1 MKHHARQLS
10 NAESQLTLTESC
22 RREVCHEIRDLK
34 SEINRLSATN
44 ECLQKEKDHLIV
56 SAELKCTLKWKI
68 NHSPPI
74 TADEIGCEDGEKLC
88 ARNEIGIVA

>member
-10 NAESQLTLTESC
+10 NAASQLTLTESC

-34 SEINRLSATN
+34 TEINRLSATN

-56 SAELKCTLKWKI
+56 SAAHKI
-68 NHSPPI
+68 IYMEILPVFPLL
-74 TADEIGCEDGEKLC
+74 ADEIGCEDGESLF